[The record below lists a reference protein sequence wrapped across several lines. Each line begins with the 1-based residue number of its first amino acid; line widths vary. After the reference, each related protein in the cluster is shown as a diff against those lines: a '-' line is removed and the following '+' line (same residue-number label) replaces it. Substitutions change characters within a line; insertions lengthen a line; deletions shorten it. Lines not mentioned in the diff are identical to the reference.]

1 MAIRRLVRAEDAAR
15 EIGADVEEIRRKV
28 ERGELEGFE
37 CDGDLLVP
45 DEVEKAEVAQ
55 RLASVEWL
63 RRWAREA
70 GVGEGPISAAEL
82 VREDREEHERQL
94 WPRR

>member
-1 MAIRRLVRAEDAAR
+1 MAIRKLVRAEVAAR
-15 EIGADVEEIRRKV
+15 ETGSSLEEIQRQV
-28 ERGELEGFE
+28 ERGETEGFVCE
-37 CDGDLLVP
+37 GELLVP
-45 DEVEKAEVAQ
+45 DDAATPEVDE

-70 GVGEGPISAAEL
+70 GVGEGPLSAAEL

-94 WPRR
+94 WPKH

>member
-15 EIGADVEEIRRKV
+15 ETGADVEEIRRKV
-28 ERGELEGFE
+28 ERGDIEGFE
-37 CDGDLLVP
+37 CNGDLLVP
-45 DEVEKAEVAQ
+45 DDAVTPGVDE

-70 GVGEGPISAAEL
+70 GLGEGPISAAEL

-94 WPRR
+94 WPRH